1 MFIKYFTQSEELLYF
16 SNDFSVIYSV
26 STTLLK
32 NVEQD
37 AFIS

>member
-26 STTLLK
+26 FYYIAEK
-32 NVEQD
+32 C
-37 AFIS
+37 